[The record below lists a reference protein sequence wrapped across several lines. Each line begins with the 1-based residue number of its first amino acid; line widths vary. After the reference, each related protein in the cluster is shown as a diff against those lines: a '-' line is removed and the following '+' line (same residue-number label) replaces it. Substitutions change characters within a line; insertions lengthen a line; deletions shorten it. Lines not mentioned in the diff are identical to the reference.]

1 MFFVKDN
8 RYKKMINSNFSDNE
22 PVFDPDENLFNNGE
36 KEDNIYQNPITDF
49 KTKSKDIKRNN

>member
-1 MFFVKDN
+1 MKDN

-22 PVFDPDENLFNNGE
+22 PVFDLDENLFNNGE
-36 KEDNIYQNPITDF
+36 KEDNIYQIPITDF